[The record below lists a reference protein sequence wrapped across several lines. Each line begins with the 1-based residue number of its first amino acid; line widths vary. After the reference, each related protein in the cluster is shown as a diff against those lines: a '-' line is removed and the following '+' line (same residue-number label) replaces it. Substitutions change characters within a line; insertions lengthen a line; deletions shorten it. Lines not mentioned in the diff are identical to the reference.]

1 MPSGEA
7 HRNEPGWERLF
18 PAGIR
23 TGPLVQGVWPVP
35 LRLGILQEMATELHP
50 ARWWHPAERDKLRC
64 TLCPRYCLIGEGQAG
79 FCYIRQNHGGK
90 LWSTGYG
97 QSTGF
102 AADPIEKKP
111 LNHFLPGE
119 RVLSF
124 GTAGCNL
131 GCKFCQNWDIS
142 KAKLDEHASEGA
154 TPEQIVAL
162 ALRTGCAGIAYTYN
176 DPVIWAEFVIDIARA
191 AHAAGLA
198 NILVTAGYVTPEAR
212 AELFEHIDAT
222 NVDLKGFTEEFYHR
236 ITLSHLE
243 PVLDTLV
250 WLKRETQVWTE
261 VTTLLIP
268 GLNDSDDEIARE
280 CDWFL
285 EYLGPDVPLHFTAF
299 HPDFKMMDRP
309 RTPAATLSRART
321 IARARG
327 LRFCYVGNVHDA
339 EGQTTFCPACGTAV
353 IERDWH
359 AIRLYGLDDGR
370 CPDCGTR
377 VPGRFHP
384 GKHRGR
390 ERRTAGHRFGVSL
403 A

>member
-7 HRNEPGWERLF
+7 RRNEPGWERLF

-142 KAKLDEHASEGA
+142 KAKLDEHASEAA

-285 EYLGPDVPLHFTAF
+285 EHLGPDVPLHFTAF

-339 EGQTTFCPACGTAV
+339 EGQTTFCPGCGTAV

-359 AIRLYGLDDGR
+359 AIRLYRLDDDR

-377 VPGRFHP
+377 IPGRFHP
-384 GKHRGR
+384 GAHRGR
-390 ERRTAGHRFGVSL
+390 ERTTPGRRFGVSL